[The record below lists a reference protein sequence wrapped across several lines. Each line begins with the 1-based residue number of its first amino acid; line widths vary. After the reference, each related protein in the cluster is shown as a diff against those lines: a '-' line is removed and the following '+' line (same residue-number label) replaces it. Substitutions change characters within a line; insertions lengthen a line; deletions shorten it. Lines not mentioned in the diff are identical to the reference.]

1 MDSALVVSTDS
12 NLDSMSVIL
21 MGKCLARHLD
31 SLSDSL
37 LDEQRVDLMA
47 HKKEMQLVLYLAH
60 HLDSMMESRMVQQT
74 VLKMVN
80 KKE

>member
-12 NLDSMSVIL
+12 NLDSMSVNL
-21 MGKCLARHLD
+21 KGKYLARYLD

-37 LDEQRVDLMA
+37 LDEQRVYLMD
-47 HKKEMQLVLYLAH
+47 HQKEMQLVLYLAH

-80 KKE
+80 MRE